1 MKFSELNLGEEILKG
16 IEKAGF
22 VNCTDVQAETLK
34 QSLSGVDVLVQSQTG
49 TGKTAA
55 FLVTVYHILLTRED
69 YKNKKVLILAPTREL
84 VIQIEKEAKLL
95 GSFLDL
101 KIGSFYGGVG
111 YNQQETSLRE
121 GVDIMIGTPGRLM
134 DFAGS
139 GKIKFSDVGILVI
152 DEADRMFDMGF
163 FPDIRKIMKKMAPP
177 SQRISMLF
185 SATLS
190 MRVKN
195 LAWEYMNEPVE
206 INMSGGQITVDKIRQ
221 ALFHVGTADKMRLLL
236 GILKQYNPENV
247 LIFTN
252 TKQGAVRVAACLAGN
267 GYDCDYIIGDLPQK
281 KRIKIIDNIKSGKLK
296 YLVATDVAARGL
308 HIDDLNMV
316 INYDIPE
323 DYENYVHR
331 IGRTA
336 RAGKSGLAVT
346 LACEKFV
353 YGLEAIESYIKMKIP
368 VEWAGDELFAED
380 NSTDEFI
387 RSFMRTSR
395 ETREITD
402 RKDKG
407 ERKPKGKKP
416 AYEKKPAQERR
427 ERVAEAVPASRKK
440 AAAPKP
446 EKSIPPQR
454 EKKPAAVASAPAG
467 KSGVKDFKKKE
478 TAARTP
484 STEGKRP
491 SRKTS
496 IDKRMDYY
504 KEKYGE
510 DFVVNREIKAVPGSK
525 EKKSVIEKIKSLFKG
540 KKK

>member
-1 MKFSELNLGEEILKG
+1 MKFSELNLDEKILKG

-22 VNCTDVQAETLK
+22 VNCTDVQGETLTH
-34 QSLSGVDVLVQSQTG
+34 SLFGKDVLVQSQTG

-69 YKNKKVLILAPTREL
+69 YKNRKVLILAPTREL

-101 KIGSFYGGVG
+101 KVGSFYGGVG
-111 YNQQETSLRE
+111 YNQQEAALRD

-134 DFAGS
+134 DFASS
-139 GKIKFSDVGILVI
+139 GKIKFSEVGILVI

-163 FPDIRKIMKKMAPP
+163 FPDIRKIMKRMAPP

-206 INMSGGQITVDKIRQ
+206 INMSGEQITVDKIRQ
-221 ALFHVGTADKMRLLL
+221 VLFHVGSQDKLKLLL
-236 GILKQYNPENV
+236 GILKQHDPQNV

-281 KRIKIIDNIKSGKLK
+281 KRIKIIDNIKAGKLR

-353 YGLEAIESYIKMKIP
+353 YGLESIEAYIKMKVP
-368 VEWAGDELFAED
+368 VEWAGDDLYAED
-380 NSTDEFI
+380 KSTDEFI
-387 RSFMRTSR
+387 RNFMRTSR
-395 ETREITD
+395 DTRESTE

-407 ERKPKGKKP
+407 DRRPKSKK
-416 AYEKKPAQERR
+416 AVHDKKTRQDKREKTS
-427 ERVAEAVPASRKK
+427 EAVSVAGK
-440 AAAPKP
+440 
-446 EKSIPPQR
+446 
-454 EKKPAAVASAPAG
+454 KKPAARIEKAVQPQNEKKKAPAAAVQTG
-467 KSGVKDFKKKE
+467 KGIMKGSGKE
-478 TAARTP
+478 QAAYRKP
-484 STEGKRP
+484 ANEGKRP
-491 SRKTS
+491 SRKAS
-496 IDKRMDYY
+496 PDKRMDYY

-510 DFVVNREIKAVPGSK
+510 DFVVNREIKSVTAPK
-525 EKKSVIEKIKSLFKG
+525 EKKSIVEKIKSLFKG

>member
-1 MKFSELNLGEEILKG
+1 MKFSELNLDDKILKG
-16 IEKAGF
+16 TEKAGF
-22 VNCTDVQAETLK
+22 VNCTEVQAETLK
-34 QSLSGVDVLVQSQTG
+34 YSLSGKDVLVQSQTG

-69 YKNKKVLILAPTREL
+69 YKNRKVLILAPTREL

-95 GSFLDL
+95 GAFLDL

-111 YNQQETSLRE
+111 YNQQEASLQK

-139 GKIKFSDVGILVI
+139 GKIKFSDVGMLVI

-163 FPDIRKIMKKMAPP
+163 FPDIRKIMKRMAPP

-206 INMSGGQITVDKIRQ
+206 INMSGEQITVDKIRQ
-221 ALFHVGTADKMRLLL
+221 ALFHVGSQDKLRLLL
-236 GILKQYNPENV
+236 GLLKRHNPQNV

-252 TKQGAVRVAACLAGN
+252 TKQGAVRVAAGLAGN
-267 GYDCDYIIGDLPQK
+267 GYECDYIIGDLPQK
-281 KRIKIIDNIKSGKLK
+281 KRTKIIDSIKSGKLR

-308 HIDDLNMV
+308 HIDDLDMV

-353 YGLEAIESYIKMKIP
+353 YGLESIESYIKMKIP
-368 VEWAGDELFAED
+368 VEWAGDELFDED

-387 RSFMRTSR
+387 RNFMRTSR

-402 RKDKG
+402 KKEKG

-416 AYEKKPAQERR
+416 TGEKKPAHERR
-427 ERVAEAVPASRKK
+427 ERKAETAAVQGKK
-440 AAAPKP
+440 GVTKP
-446 EKSIPPQR
+446 EKAAPSPHK
-454 EKKPAAVASAPAG
+454 EKKVAAAASPAVKG
-467 KSGVKDFKKKE
+467 GVKDFKKKD
-478 TAARTP
+478 AAKVKK
-484 STEGKRP
+484 SAEAKRP

-496 IDKRMDYY
+496 VDQRMDYY

-510 DFVVNREIKAVPGSK
+510 DFVVNREIKAAKPSK
-525 EKKSVIEKIKSLFKG
+525 EKKSLIEKIKSVFKG

>member
-1 MKFSELNLGEEILKG
+1 MKFSELNLDEKILKG

-22 VNCTDVQAETLK
+22 VNCTDVQAETLTH
-34 QSLSGVDVLVQSQTG
+34 SLSGKDVLVQSQTG

-69 YKNKKVLILAPTREL
+69 YKNRKVLILAPTREL
-84 VIQIEKEAKLL
+84 VIQIEKEAKML
-95 GSFLDL
+95 GAFLDL

-111 YNQQETSLRE
+111 YNQQEAALRE
-121 GVDIMIGTPGRLM
+121 GVNIMIGTPGRLM

-139 GKIKFSDVGILVI
+139 GKIKFSDVGMLVI

-163 FPDIRKIMKKMAPP
+163 FPDIRKIMKRMAPP

-195 LAWEYMNEPVE
+195 LAWEYMNEPAEV
-206 INMSGGQITVDKIRQ
+206 NMSGEQITVDKIRQ
-221 ALFHVGTADKMRLLL
+221 ALFHVGSQDKMRLLL
-236 GILKQYNPENV
+236 GLLKQHNPQNV

-267 GYDCDYIIGDLPQK
+267 GYECDYIIGDLPQK
-281 KRIKIIDNIKSGKLK
+281 KRIKIIDNIKAGKLR

-353 YGLEAIESYIKMKIP
+353 YGLEAIEAYIKMKIP
-368 VEWAGDELFAED
+368 VEWAGDELYVED
-380 NSTDEFI
+380 VSTDEFV

-395 ETREITD
+395 DTRESTE

-407 ERKPKGKKP
+407 DRKPKGKKP
-416 AYEKKPAQERR
+416 VHEKKPVQERR
-427 ERVAEAVPASRKK
+427 EKAAEAR
-440 AAAPKP
+440 P
-446 EKSIPPQR
+446 ETGK
-454 EKKPAAVASAPAG
+454 KKPAARPEKTAQPQ
-467 KSGVKDFKKKE
+467 KE
-478 TAARTP
+478 RKTAAAASGQKAKSSIKDSGRKEAAARKP
-484 STEGKRP
+484 VKEVKRP
-491 SRKTS
+491 SRKAS
-496 IDKRMDYY
+496 PDKRMNYY

-510 DFVVNREIKAVPGSK
+510 DFVVNREIKSVSAPK
-525 EKKSVIEKIKSLFKG
+525 EKKSIIEKIKSLFKG
-540 KKK
+540 K

>member
-1 MKFSELNLGEEILKG
+1 MKFSELNLDEKILKG

-22 VNCTDVQAETLK
+22 VSCTDVQAETLK
-34 QSLSGVDVLVQSQTG
+34 HSLTGTDVLVQSQTG

-55 FLVTVYHILLTRED
+55 FLVTVYHILLTREE

-101 KIGSFYGGVG
+101 RIGSFYGGVG
-111 YNQQETSLRE
+111 YNQQEASLRE
-121 GVDIMIGTPGRLM
+121 GVDVMIGTPGRLM

-139 GKIKFSDVGILVI
+139 GKIKFSEVGMLVI

-206 INMSGGQITVDKIRQ
+206 INMSGEQITVDKIRQ
-221 ALFHVGTADKMRLLL
+221 ALYHVGSHDKMRLLL
-236 GILKQYNPENV
+236 GILRQHNPKNV

-267 GYDCDYIIGDLPQK
+267 GYECDYIIGDLPQK
-281 KRIKIIDNIKSGKLK
+281 KRIKIIENIKAGKLK

-336 RAGKSGLAVT
+336 RAGKTGIAVT

-368 VEWAGDELFAED
+368 VEWAGDELYAED
-380 NSTDEFI
+380 NSSDEFI

-395 ETREITD
+395 ETREISE
-402 RKDKG
+402 RKEKG
-407 ERKPKGKKP
+407 ERKPKVKKP
-416 AYEKKPAQERR
+416 VGEKKPTREKR
-427 ERVAEAVPASRKK
+427 ERGAEALPAQKK
-440 AAAPKP
+440 KGAGKP
-446 EKSIPPQR
+446 EKGTPPQR
-454 EKKPAAVASAPAG
+454 EKKVAAAASVSAEKG
-467 KSGVKDFKKKE
+467 GVKEFKKK
-478 TAARTP
+478 APQVQMP
-484 STEGKRP
+484 SKEIKRP

-496 IDKRMDYY
+496 INKRMDYY

-510 DFVVNREIKAVPGSK
+510 DFVVNREIKAVSETK
-525 EKKSVIEKIKSLFKG
+525 EKKSFIERIKSLLKG
-540 KKK
+540 KKQ

>member
-1 MKFSELNLGEEILKG
+1 MKFSELNLDEKILKG

-22 VNCTDVQAETLK
+22 VNCTEVQAETLK
-34 QSLSGVDVLVQSQTG
+34 HSLSGKDVLVQSQTG

-69 YKNKKVLILAPTREL
+69 FKNRKVLILAPTREL

-111 YNQQETSLRE
+111 YNQQESALRV

-134 DFAGS
+134 DFASS

-163 FPDIRKIMKKMAPP
+163 FPDIRKIMKRMASP

-195 LAWEYMNEPVE
+195 LAWEYMNEPAEV
-206 INMSGGQITVDKIRQ
+206 NMSGEQITVDKIRQ
-221 ALFHVGTADKMRLLL
+221 ALYHVGSQDKLKLLL
-236 GILKQYNPENV
+236 GLLKNHDPKNV

-267 GYDCDYIIGDLPQK
+267 GYECDYIIGDLPQK
-281 KRIKIIDNIKSGKLK
+281 KRIKIIDNIKAGKLR

-353 YGLEAIESYIKMKIP
+353 YGLEAIEDYIKMKIP
-368 VEWAGDELFAED
+368 VEWAGDDFFVED

-387 RSFMRTSR
+387 RSFMKTSR
-395 ETREITD
+395 DTRESTD

-407 ERKPKGKKP
+407 DRKSKGKKP
-416 AYEKKPAQERR
+416 VYEKKPVHEKKEKA
-427 ERVAEAVPASRKK
+427 AEALSAAGRKK
-440 AAAPKP
+440 PTTRP
-446 EKSIPPQR
+446 EKAAQPQN
-454 EKKPAAVASAPAG
+454 EKRKAPAAVVQTG
-467 KSGVKDFKKKE
+467 KGGVKGSGKQE
-478 TAARTP
+478 AAPRKP
-484 STEGKRP
+484 LKDGKRP
-491 SRKTS
+491 SRKAS
-496 IDKRMDYY
+496 LDKRMDYY

-510 DFVVNREIKAVPGSK
+510 DFVVNREIKSATAPK
-525 EKKSVIEKIKSLFKG
+525 EKRSIVEKIKSLFKG

>member
-1 MKFSELNLGEEILKG
+1 MKFSELNLDEKILKG

-34 QSLSGVDVLVQSQTG
+34 HSLAGVDILVQSQTG

-69 YKNKKVLILAPTREL
+69 YKNRKVLILAPTREL
-84 VIQIEKEAKLL
+84 VIQIEKEAKMLC
-95 GSFLDL
+95 SFLEL

-111 YNQQETSLRE
+111 YNQQEASLRE
-121 GVDIMIGTPGRLM
+121 GVDVMIGTPGRLM
-134 DFAGS
+134 DFASS

-163 FPDIRKIMKKMAPP
+163 FPDIRKIMKRMAPP
-177 SQRISMLF
+177 SERISMLF

-206 INMSGGQITVDKIRQ
+206 INMSGEQITVDKIRQ
-221 ALFHVGTADKMRLLL
+221 AVFHVGSQDKMRLLL
-236 GILKQYNPENV
+236 GLLKHHNPQNV

-267 GYDCDYIIGDLPQK
+267 GYECDYIIGDLPQK
-281 KRIKIIDNIKSGKLK
+281 KRIKIIDNIKAGRLR

-316 INYDIPE
+316 INFDIPE

-353 YGLEAIESYIKMKIP
+353 YGLEAIESYIKMKVP
-368 VEWAGDELFAED
+368 VEWAGDELYAED

-395 ETREITD
+395 DTRESTE

-407 ERKPKGKKP
+407 DRKPKGKKP
-416 AYEKKPAQERR
+416 GYEKKPVIEKR
-427 ERVAEAVPASRKK
+427 EKAAEAVPESRKK
-440 AAAPKP
+440 NVVSRPEKAAQPQKERKTAAA
-446 EKSIPPQR
+446 
-454 EKKPAAVASAPAG
+454 VSAQKG
-467 KSGVKDFKKKE
+467 KSSIKDSVRKEAAPRKPVKDE
-478 TAARTP
+478 
-484 STEGKRP
+484 KRP
-491 SRKTS
+491 SRKAS
-496 IDKRMDYY
+496 PDKRMDYY

-510 DFVVNREIKAVPGSK
+510 DFVVNREIKSASVPK
-525 EKKSVIEKIKSLFKG
+525 EKKSIIEKVKSLFKR
-540 KKK
+540 KN

>member
-1 MKFSELNLGEEILKG
+1 MKFSELNLDEKILKG
-16 IEKAGF
+16 TEKAGF
-22 VNCTDVQAETLK
+22 VKCTEVQAETLRH
-34 QSLSGVDVLVQSQTG
+34 SLSGVDVLVQSQTG

-55 FLVTVYHILLTRED
+55 FLITVYHILLTREE
-69 YKNKKVLILAPTREL
+69 YKDKKVLILAPTREL

-101 KIGSFYGGVG
+101 KAGSFYGGVG
-111 YNQQETSLRE
+111 YNQQENLLRQ

-139 GKIKFSDVGILVI
+139 GKIKFSEVGILVI

-163 FPDIRKIMKKMAPP
+163 FPDIRKIMKRMAPP
-177 SQRISMLF
+177 SERISMLF

-206 INMSGGQITVDKIRQ
+206 INMSGEQITVDKIRQ
-221 ALFHVGTADKMRLLL
+221 VLFHVGSTDKMRLLL
-236 GILKQYNPENV
+236 GILKEHKPQNV

-252 TKQGAVRVAACLAGN
+252 TKQGAVRVAAGLAGN
-267 GYDCDYIIGDLPQK
+267 GYVCDYIIGDLPQK
-281 KRIKIIDNIKSGKLK
+281 KRIKIIDSIKSGTLK

-308 HIDDLNMV
+308 HIDDLDMV

-368 VEWAGDELFAED
+368 VEWAGDELFTED
-380 NSTDEFI
+380 LSTDEFI
-387 RSFMRTSR
+387 RGFMKTSR
-395 ETREITD
+395 QTREITE
-402 RKDKG
+402 RKDRG
-407 ERKPKGKKP
+407 ERKPGARKSSP
-416 AYEKKPAQERR
+416 EKKPAQARKSKSTEPA
-427 ERVAEAVPASRKK
+427 VASKKKAVAKPGKPAAQKK
-440 AAAPKP
+440 DKKTAAAPAAKGIR
-446 EKSIPPQR
+446 KDT
-454 EKKPAAVASAPAG
+454 KKTTAAKKAPA
-467 KSGVKDFKKKE
+467 E
-478 TAARTP
+478 T
-484 STEGKRP
+484 KRP
-491 SRKTS
+491 SRKAS
-496 IDKRMDYY
+496 PDKRIDYY
-504 KEKYGE
+504 REKYGE
-510 DFVVNREIKAVPGSK
+510 DFVVNREMKAVKPAK
-525 EKKSVIEKIKSLFKG
+525 EKKSFIGKIKSLFKAG
-540 KKK
+540 K